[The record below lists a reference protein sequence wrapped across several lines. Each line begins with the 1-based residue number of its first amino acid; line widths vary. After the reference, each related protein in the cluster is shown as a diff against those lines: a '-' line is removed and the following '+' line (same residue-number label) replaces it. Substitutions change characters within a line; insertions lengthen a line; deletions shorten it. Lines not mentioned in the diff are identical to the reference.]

1 MAANLTAVLAL
12 GLLAVAA
19 CSDRA
24 SSASAVV
31 HAESSPHAVVPDTSA
46 ASPPAVVASSAP
58 ANPDAVLAAFVPPDD
73 LGIGYAPM
81 LAGGLPAG
89 SSLPSSTDHPECA
102 AVYTALPGAGEY
114 AARHLQLVYSGM
126 ALSGIR
132 SLDLFV
138 VSDDE
143 AEAAITTAMKQPLA
157 VAACQTAVLR
167 TTSGLPDVNTTLTRV
182 GGLPPMPVQSAWLEL
197 TTRAPLSD
205 LNLTSTRLYFRSGPL
220 VVVASLGHPTGD
232 NDVVALADELA
243 TSTANALR
251 WVPTPTVMPPW

>member
-1 MAANLTAVLAL
+1 MAVFAV
-12 GLLAVAA
+12 GLLATAA
-19 CSDRA
+19 CSNGT
-24 SSASAVV
+24 SSASAAVP
-31 HAESSPHAVVPDTSA
+31 AESLPRTVVPNTS
-46 ASPPAVVASSAP
+46 SPPPPVAVASGAP
-58 ANPDAVLAAFVPPDD
+58 VDPGAVLAAFVPPDD

-89 SSLPSSTDHPECA
+89 SALPGTTDHPECA
-102 AVYTALPGAGEY
+102 AVYTALPGAGEH
-114 AARHLQLVYSGM
+114 AARHLQLVYSG
-126 ALSGIR
+126 AAVSGIR

-157 VAACQTAVLR
+157 VASCQTGVMQ
-167 TTSGLPDVNTTLTRV
+167 TTLGFPDVNTTLTRV
-182 GGLPPMPVQSAWLEL
+182 GGLPPLPVESAWLEL
-197 TTRAPLSD
+197 TTRAPLRD
-205 LNLTSTRLYFRSGPL
+205 IDLTSSRLYFRSGPL
-220 VVVASLGHPTGD
+220 VVVASLGHPIGD